1 MSNEFVMAGLTR
13 PFTFFFPV
21 QAKTWMAGMT
31 NHRFVIACD
40 KRKAFAQGSAS
51 DEAIQ
56 ALPAR
61 GRWIASLALAMT
73 EGVA

>member
-31 NHRFVIACD
+31 NHRFVVACD

-56 ALPAR
+56 FFRLR
-61 GRWIASLALAMT
+61 IASLALAMT
-73 EGVA
+73 VSIGPA